1 MYCFYELMRNLFS
14 LYKLCIFF
22 SILLTSCTQQNK
34 TIRIG
39 FSQCTGGEWRE
50 QLNQEILSEAKFY
63 DNLKVDIK
71 NASGNIQQQLE
82 DIKSFVA
89 ENVDLLIISPL
100 EDSTLIDAFNSLDFQ
115 NIPVLLVDRKISSN
129 KYVSFVGASNW
140 EVGVQAAKYVL
151 QLRSDK
157 QTRILHI
164 RGFENS
170 TATIERELGFVNTL
184 RKYENMEV
192 QTLTSGQDLGGKNV
206 NSTIRILN
214 DNISLLTSVDVIYA
228 YNDAIA
234 IAAYDLLKKA
244 NTGHMPI
251 IIGVDGMLGYKKGVN
266 AVMEG
271 TLAATVVYPT
281 GGAKVIDVGM
291 KIINHIS
298 VPKENLLSIILI
310 DKSNVQAYYLQGQDI
325 VELRQK
331 INLLQ
336 QEKITQ
342 KNQYREIVQWGIVTI
357 SILLGGWGIF
367 IVLLYIKK
375 RKNKSALELQ
385 DSGNEDNIKKE
396 NEDNAQFEERVLYY
410 IKEHYMDYDCDLSI
424 LINELAI
431 SKINFYKQF
440 KLTFKDTPN
449 NFLKRFRL
457 DKAKELI
464 LEGKY
469 TYAEIGYKV
478 GFSSPA
484 YFTKC
489 FKEEFNMT
497 PSQYFEKKIKKNI
510 KIGDW
515 VIYFFPSDI
524 KKLAEVFPKT
534 SASFFI
540 FCTNFRSNFT
550 MFFPAYA
557 LYPKVISCKW

>member
-14 LYKLCIFF
+14 LYKLCIFL

-140 EVGVQAAKYVL
+140 EVGVRAAKYVL
-151 QLRSDK
+151 QLRGDK

-170 TATIERELGFVNTL
+170 TATIERELGFINTL

-206 NSTIRILN
+206 SSTIRILN
-214 DNISLLTSVDVIYA
+214 DNISLLKSVDVIYA

-234 IAAYDLLKKA
+234 IAAYDILKKA
-244 NTGHMPI
+244 NTGHMPT

-298 VPKENLLSIILI
+298 VPKENLLSTILI
-310 DKSNVQAYYLQGQDI
+310 DKSNVQAYYLQGQEI

-342 KNQYREIVQWGIVTI
+342 RNQYRQIVQWGIVAV

-375 RKNKSALELQ
+375 RKNKPVLEVQ
-385 DSGNEDNIKKE
+385 DSENEDNIRKE
-396 NEDNAQFEERVLYY
+396 NEDYAQFEERVLCY

-497 PSQYFEKKIKKNI
+497 PSQYFEKKTK
-510 KIGDW
+510 
-515 VIYFFPSDI
+515 
-524 KKLAEVFPKT
+524 KT
-534 SASFFI
+534 S
-540 FCTNFRSNFT
+540 NR
-550 MFFPAYA
+550 
-557 LYPKVISCKW
+557 

>member
-1 MYCFYELMRNLFS
+1 M
-14 LYKLCIFF
+14 
-22 SILLTSCTQQNK
+22 
-34 TIRIG
+34 
-39 FSQCTGGEWRE
+39 
-50 QLNQEILSEAKFY
+50 
-63 DNLKVDIK
+63 
-71 NASGNIQQQLE
+71 E

-140 EVGVQAAKYVL
+140 EVGVRAAKYVL
-151 QLRSDK
+151 QLRGDK

-170 TATIERELGFVNTL
+170 TATIERELGFINTL

-214 DNISLLTSVDVIYA
+214 DNISLLKSVDVIYT

-244 NTGHMPI
+244 NTGHMPT
-251 IIGVDGMLGYKKGVN
+251 IIGVDGMLGYKKGIN

-298 VPKENLLSIILI
+298 VPKENLLSTILI
-310 DKSNVQAYYLQGQDI
+310 DKSNVQAYYLQGQEI

-336 QEKITQ
+336 QEKIAQ
-342 KNQYREIVQWGIVTI
+342 KNQYRQIVQWGIVAV

-375 RKNKSALELQ
+375 RKNKPVLEVQ
-385 DSGNEDNIKKE
+385 DSENEDNIRKE
-396 NEDNAQFEERVLYY
+396 NEDYAQFEERVLCY

-431 SKINFYKQF
+431 SKINF
-440 KLTFKDTPN
+440 
-449 NFLKRFRL
+449 
-457 DKAKELI
+457 
-464 LEGKY
+464 
-469 TYAEIGYKV
+469 
-478 GFSSPA
+478 
-484 YFTKC
+484 
-489 FKEEFNMT
+489 
-497 PSQYFEKKIKKNI
+497 
-510 KIGDW
+510 
-515 VIYFFPSDI
+515 
-524 KKLAEVFPKT
+524 
-534 SASFFI
+534 
-540 FCTNFRSNFT
+540 TNS
-550 MFFPAYA
+550 
-557 LYPKVISCKW
+557 LS

>member
-1 MYCFYELMRNLFS
+1 
-14 LYKLCIFF
+14 
-22 SILLTSCTQQNK
+22 
-34 TIRIG
+34 
-39 FSQCTGGEWRE
+39 
-50 QLNQEILSEAKFY
+50 
-63 DNLKVDIK
+63 
-71 NASGNIQQQLE
+71 
-82 DIKSFVA
+82 
-89 ENVDLLIISPL
+89 
-100 EDSTLIDAFNSLDFQ
+100 
-115 NIPVLLVDRKISSN
+115 
-129 KYVSFVGASNW
+129 
-140 EVGVQAAKYVL
+140 
-151 QLRSDK
+151 
-157 QTRILHI
+157 
-164 RGFENS
+164 
-170 TATIERELGFVNTL
+170 
-184 RKYENMEV
+184 
-192 QTLTSGQDLGGKNV
+192 
-206 NSTIRILN
+206 
-214 DNISLLTSVDVIYA
+214 
-228 YNDAIA
+228 
-234 IAAYDLLKKA
+234 
-244 NTGHMPI
+244 MPT
-251 IIGVDGMLGYKKGVN
+251 IIGVDGMLGYKKGIN

-298 VPKENLLSIILI
+298 VPKENLLSTILI
-310 DKSNVQAYYLQGQDI
+310 DKSNVQAYYLQGQEI

-336 QEKITQ
+336 QEKIAQ
-342 KNQYREIVQWGIVTI
+342 KNQYRQIVQWGIVAV

-375 RKNKSALELQ
+375 RKNKPVLEVQ
-385 DSGNEDNIKKE
+385 DSENEDNIRKE
-396 NEDNAQFEERVLYY
+396 NEDYAQFEERVLCY

-497 PSQYFEKKIKKNI
+497 PSQYFEKKTKKNI
-510 KIGDW
+510 KQIGAFIGTD
-515 VIYFFPSDI
+515 
-524 KKLAEVFPKT
+524 KLF
-534 SASFFI
+534 
-540 FCTNFRSNFT
+540 
-550 MFFPAYA
+550 
-557 LYPKVISCKW
+557 